1 MLWPIALGR
10 LQGILGQSGQVQ
22 VHIAPEAVCVHA
34 GSHGHPIYIHRLA
47 YKNSGFQELGVN
59 FPKVGER
66 LLEGQLQEQQLMAKD
81 EVLRVRDI
89 FRDSE
94 LFFEVLLLK
103 WPLEST
109 SVSFGPQVDIKA
121 QRENVPQLPPEK
133 NWPS

>member
-1 MLWPIALGR
+1 MNLL
-10 LQGILGQSGQVQ
+10 
-22 VHIAPEAVCVHA
+22 
-34 GSHGHPIYIHRLA
+34 
-47 YKNSGFQELGVN
+47 
-59 FPKVGER
+59 KVGER
-66 LLEGQLQEQQLMAKD
+66 LLKGQSQERQLMAKD
-81 EVLRVRDI
+81 EVLRVGDI

-109 SVSFGPQVDIKA
+109 SVSLGPQVNIKA